1 MERGVLTH
9 MNNKMKKHKVYDENP
24 IAWLKDGWG
33 GVMEKYLWVMWLI
46 IAIMI
51 VIAYSYGVI
60 AQTDTNNIIHT
71 NQSAFEIVAM
81 LPILAYIHFKLFTVD
96 ELIVLLNNK
105 NMLIQTFAQYVFSG
119 ALFTLLGIL
128 YLFTPSPNNI
138 YNITLVLLTL
148 LGGFSLFNILY
159 QFLNDLYFS
168 VVRKSNRKFAETI
181 SDNQDIDNSNNN

>member
-9 MNNKMKKHKVYDENP
+9 MNNKMKKHKEYDENP

-71 NQSAFEIVAM
+71 NQSAFEIVVM

>member
-9 MNNKMKKHKVYDENP
+9 MNNKMKKHKEYDENP
-24 IAWLKDGWG
+24 IAWLKDGWS

-46 IAIMI
+46 ITIMI

-60 AQTDTNNIIHT
+60 EQTDTNNIIHT

-119 ALFTLLGIL
+119 ALFTLLGVL

-148 LGGFSLFNILY
+148 LGGFSLFNVLY

-181 SDNQDIDNSNNN
+181 SDDQDIDKSNNN